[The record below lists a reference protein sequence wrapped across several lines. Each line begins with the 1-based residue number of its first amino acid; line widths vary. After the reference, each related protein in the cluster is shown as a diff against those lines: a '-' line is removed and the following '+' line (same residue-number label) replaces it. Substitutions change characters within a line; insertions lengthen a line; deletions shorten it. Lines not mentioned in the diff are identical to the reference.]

1 MQEPASVLCPGAQ
14 AVVVVSPSLTE
25 KLAPFQR
32 GAQRIILNSGRGRSG
47 RGCRFR
53 ITVSD
58 LNRSRR
64 DREDDEG
71 HGRHSRRRFWRDAR
85 HH

>member
-1 MQEPASVLCPGAQ
+1 MQEPASVLGPGAQ
-14 AVVVVSPSLTE
+14 AVVVVSPSLAK
-25 KLAPFQR
+25 KLAPFQL
-32 GAQRIILNSGRGRSG
+32 GAQRIILNSSGGRSG

-58 LNRSRR
+58 LHRGRR

-71 HGRHSRRRFWRDAR
+71 HGRHPRRHFWRDAR
-85 HH
+85 YH